1 MPHKVRR
8 RDLELLRKELTQ
20 LTRKQQQS
28 LSREGQI
35 ELAIRDFRKA
45 ESAKRRAERERG
57 PRYTFEQLEKIKR
70 EGEKMIKERQL
81 AAAKVSVESPP
92 RYRRG
97 CITELGVCITERGIC
112 RRTGVKSTGRKSGD
126 CGLKDKTHL
135 YKEASSISTRCSS
148 SIHVLMIWN

>member
-57 PRYTFEQLEKIKR
+57 PCYTFEQLEKIKR
-70 EGEKMIKERQL
+70 EGE
-81 AAAKVSVESPP
+81 
-92 RYRRG
+92 
-97 CITELGVCITERGIC
+97 
-112 RRTGVKSTGRKSGD
+112 
-126 CGLKDKTHL
+126 
-135 YKEASSISTRCSS
+135 
-148 SIHVLMIWN
+148 

>member
-35 ELAIRDFRKA
+35 ELTIRDFRKA

-57 PRYTFEQLEKIKR
+57 PCYTFGLLEKIKR
-70 EGEKMIKERQL
+70 EGE
-81 AAAKVSVESPP
+81 
-92 RYRRG
+92 
-97 CITELGVCITERGIC
+97 
-112 RRTGVKSTGRKSGD
+112 
-126 CGLKDKTHL
+126 
-135 YKEASSISTRCSS
+135 
-148 SIHVLMIWN
+148 

>member
-28 LSREGQI
+28 VSREGPI

-57 PRYTFEQLEKIKR
+57 PCYTFEQLEKIKR
-70 EGEKMIKERQL
+70 EGE
-81 AAAKVSVESPP
+81 
-92 RYRRG
+92 
-97 CITELGVCITERGIC
+97 
-112 RRTGVKSTGRKSGD
+112 
-126 CGLKDKTHL
+126 
-135 YKEASSISTRCSS
+135 
-148 SIHVLMIWN
+148 

>member
-57 PRYTFEQLEKIKR
+57 PCYTFEQLEKKKR
-70 EGEKMIKERQL
+70 EGE
-81 AAAKVSVESPP
+81 
-92 RYRRG
+92 
-97 CITELGVCITERGIC
+97 
-112 RRTGVKSTGRKSGD
+112 
-126 CGLKDKTHL
+126 
-135 YKEASSISTRCSS
+135 
-148 SIHVLMIWN
+148 

>member
-35 ELAIRDFRKA
+35 ELAIRDFRKS

-57 PRYTFEQLEKIKR
+57 PCYTFEQLEEIKR
-70 EGEKMIKERQL
+70 EGE
-81 AAAKVSVESPP
+81 
-92 RYRRG
+92 
-97 CITELGVCITERGIC
+97 
-112 RRTGVKSTGRKSGD
+112 
-126 CGLKDKTHL
+126 
-135 YKEASSISTRCSS
+135 
-148 SIHVLMIWN
+148 

>member
-1 MPHKVRR
+1 MPHKVRG

-57 PRYTFEQLEKIKR
+57 PCYTFEQLEKKKR
-70 EGEKMIKERQL
+70 EGE
-81 AAAKVSVESPP
+81 
-92 RYRRG
+92 
-97 CITELGVCITERGIC
+97 
-112 RRTGVKSTGRKSGD
+112 
-126 CGLKDKTHL
+126 
-135 YKEASSISTRCSS
+135 
-148 SIHVLMIWN
+148 

>member
-8 RDLELLRKELTQ
+8 RDLELLWKELTQ

-57 PRYTFEQLEKIKR
+57 PCYTFEQLEKKKR
-70 EGEKMIKERQL
+70 EGE
-81 AAAKVSVESPP
+81 
-92 RYRRG
+92 
-97 CITELGVCITERGIC
+97 
-112 RRTGVKSTGRKSGD
+112 
-126 CGLKDKTHL
+126 
-135 YKEASSISTRCSS
+135 
-148 SIHVLMIWN
+148 